1 MRQEIQRWEYLA
13 LTTASELR
21 TEHLNRYGEDGWE
34 LVSTV
39 PVGIGT
45 TYYVFK
51 RPRSEVARS
60 TPITAAIPPA
70 PGSRES

>member
-1 MRQEIQRWEYLA
+1 MQQEIQRWEYLA

-21 TEHLNRYGEDGWE
+21 TEHLNRYGEEGWE
-34 LVSTV
+34 LVATV

-51 RPRSEVARS
+51 RPKAAVATAPDG
-60 TPITAAIPPA
+60 TPAVPH
-70 PGSRES
+70 SHR

>member
-1 MRQEIQRWEYLA
+1 MQQEMQRWEYLA

-34 LVSTV
+34 LVATV
-39 PVGIGT
+39 PVGTGT

-51 RPRSEVARS
+51 RPKAGVVT
-60 TPITAAIPPA
+60 TPDGTMAAPH
-70 PGSRES
+70 SHR